1 MDLFE
6 KLLSDKGALGQYS
19 YLDKDVNYYFFPKL
33 EGEIQPRM
41 KFQGKEVLAW
51 SLNNYL
57 GLANHPDIR
66 KADTE
71 ATERWGLGYPM
82 GARMMTGNSDYHDQ
96 LEQELADYVGKPT
109 GMLLNYGYQGIMSVI
124 DALLDRKDVVVYDG
138 ECHACIIDALR
149 MHIGK
154 RFVFPHNDIE
164 NCETQLKRATKLADE
179 QGGGVLLITEG
190 VFGMTGNTGKL
201 DEIVKLKSKYDFRLL
216 VDDAHGFGTMGDTG
230 AGTGEYYGVQ
240 EDIDVYFST
249 FAKSMASI
257 GAFIA
262 GPTEIINHLRY
273 KVRSQIFAKSLP
285 MPLVI
290 GGLKR
295 LDMLRTMPELRE
307 KLWTIVNAIQ
317 NGFKERGFNIGST
330 NSPVTPVV
338 LKGDVIEACNM
349 VVDLRENYKIFCSM
363 VVYPVIPKGMVILR
377 IIPTAMHTLEDVEQT
392 LNAFEEIKDKLDNGV
407 YKEAG
412 VEGAMLAK
420 S

>member
-6 KLLSDKGALGQYS
+6 KLLSDDGPLGQYS
-19 YLDKDVNYYFFPKL
+19 FLDKDVNYYFFPKL
-33 EGEIQPRM
+33 EGQIQPRM
-41 KFQGKEVLAW
+41 KFKGKEVLAW

-66 KADTE
+66 KADTD
-71 ATERWGLGYPM
+71 ATAEWGLGYPM
-82 GARMMTGNSDYHDQ
+82 GARMMTGNSDHHDQ
-96 LEQELADYVGKPT
+96 LEQELADFVGKET
-109 GMLLNYGYQGIMSVI
+109 GMLLNYGYQGVMSVI
-124 DALLDRKDVVVYDG
+124 DALVDRKDVIVYDA

-149 MHIGK
+149 MHLGK
-154 RFVFPHNDIE
+154 RYVFPHNDIE
-164 NCETQLKRATKLADE
+164 GCEKQLQRAVKLAEE
-179 QGGGVLLITEG
+179 QGGGVLVITEG

-201 DEIVKLKSKYDFRLL
+201 DEIAALKKKYEFRLL

-230 AGTGEYYGVQ
+230 AGTGEYYGIQ
-240 EDIDVYFST
+240 RDIDIYFST

-262 GPTEIINHLRY
+262 GDKNVVDHLRY

-295 LDMLRTMPELRE
+295 LEMLRTMPELRE

-317 NGFKERGFNIGST
+317 EGFKERGFNIGST

-338 LKGDVIEACNM
+338 LHGDVIEACNM
-349 VVDLRENYKIFCSM
+349 VIDLRENYHIFCSM
-363 VVYPVIPKGMVILR
+363 VVYPVVPKGMVILR
-377 IIPTAMHTLEDVEQT
+377 IIPTAMHTLDDVELT
-392 LNAFEEIKDKLDNGV
+392 LNAFDAIKSKLDDGV

-412 VEGAMLAK
+412 VEGALLSK

>member
-6 KLLSDKGALGQYS
+6 KLLDDHGALGQYS

-41 KFQGKEVLAW
+41 KFKGQEVLAW

-57 GLANHPDIR
+57 GLANHPEIR
-66 KADTE
+66 EVDAKAAAD
-71 ATERWGLGYPM
+71 WGMGYPM

-96 LEQELADYVGKPT
+96 LEQELADFVSKPT

-124 DALLDRKDVVVYDG
+124 DALVDRKDVVVYDA

-154 RFVFPHNDIE
+154 RYVFPHNDIE
-164 NCETQLKRATKLADE
+164 NCEKQLKRATKLANE
-179 QGGGVLLITEG
+179 QGGGVLVITEG
-190 VFGMTGNTGKL
+190 VFGMSGNTGKL
-201 DEIVKLKSKYDFRLL
+201 DEIVALKEKFNFRLL
-216 VDDAHGFGTMGDTG
+216 VDDAHGFGTMGETG
-230 AGTGEYYGVQ
+230 AGTGEHCGVQ
-240 EDIDVYFST
+240 DGIDIYFST
-249 FAKSMASI
+249 FAKAMASI

-262 GPTEIINHLRY
+262 GPTDVINHLRY
-273 KVRSQIFAKSLP
+273 KVRSQIYAKSLP

-295 LDMLRTMPELRE
+295 LEMLRSMPELRE
-307 KLWTIVNAIQ
+307 NLWTIVNAIQ
-317 NGFKERGFNIGST
+317 NGFKERGFNIGTT
-330 NSPVTPVV
+330 NSPVTPVI
-338 LKGDVIEACNM
+338 LKGDVLEACNM
-349 VVDLRENYKIFCSM
+349 VIDLRENFKIFCSM
-363 VVYPVIPKGMVILR
+363 VIYPVIPKGIVILR
-377 IIPTAMHTLEDVEQT
+377 IIPTAMHSLDDVEQT
-392 LNAFEEIKDKLDNGV
+392 LNAFDAIKIKLDQGV

-412 VEGAMLAK
+412 VEGALLAK